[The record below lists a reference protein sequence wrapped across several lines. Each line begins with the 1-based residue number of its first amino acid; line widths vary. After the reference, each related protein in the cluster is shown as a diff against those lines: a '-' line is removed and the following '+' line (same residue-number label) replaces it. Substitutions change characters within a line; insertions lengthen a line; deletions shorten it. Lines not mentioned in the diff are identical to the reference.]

1 MKKIFIC
8 ILLAALFFASN
19 VWGQRNEYPRP
30 QFERN
35 EWVNLNGTWTYNIDP
50 TGSGVEKNY
59 KDSKGFEQEILVPFS
74 PESKLSGVGHT
85 DFIEHLWYQRMVS
98 IPAEWNQKRIL
109 LNFGGV
115 YYESEIYVDGKFV
128 DRHFGG
134 SASFSV
140 DLTDFVRPGHE
151 HSLVVYVK
159 SDLKNR
165 IQPAGKQSTRYYSH
179 VCNYTR
185 TTGIWQTVWMEA
197 VHPKAIKSS
206 QVITDID
213 NSRIVIQPEFYTLG
227 DTRLKVRL
235 KDKGKV
241 VAEETGV
248 AAGNAPLVLNVKKP
262 KLWSPDS
269 PFLYDLDYEVLDSQ
283 NKVIDRVQS
292 YVGMRKIHFEGN
304 RLYLNNKP
312 LYLRMVLDQGY
323 YPESQWTA
331 PSDSA
336 LIKDILMAKAVG
348 FNGARLHQKVFEERF
363 HYWADKLGYLT
374 CGEMNSWG
382 LDYNLPIATTVFLPE
397 WMEIV
402 KRDRNHPSIIMWVP
416 LNEQNNVDKVNFPR
430 FSAQLYDATK
440 LVDATRPVL
449 TNSGGTHYK
458 TDIVSSHL
466 YIQDSASLYKEL
478 WNEGKL
484 FPGHRFNEDPRV
496 LYNTGSNFRYDT
508 HETRWMVYDG
518 KCPYLF
524 DEFGGI
530 SFNTGNSGWGY
541 GGSATEEDFYKK
553 VCSLVNVVL
562 KLSPFISGYCYT
574 QLTDVEQEQN
584 GLYYYDRKPKFD
596 IQKLKEIFG
605 KSPVDDGKN
614 M

>member
-8 ILLAALFFASN
+8 IALAALFFASN

-213 NSRIVIQPEFYTLG
+213 NSRIVIQPEFYTSG

-304 RLYLNNKP
+304 RLYL
-312 LYLRMVLDQGY
+312 
-323 YPESQWTA
+323 T
-331 PSDSA
+331 
-336 LIKDILMAKAVG
+336 
-348 FNGARLHQKVFEERF
+348 
-363 HYWADKLGYLT
+363 
-374 CGEMNSWG
+374 
-382 LDYNLPIATTVFLPE
+382 
-397 WMEIV
+397 
-402 KRDRNHPSIIMWVP
+402 
-416 LNEQNNVDKVNFPR
+416 
-430 FSAQLYDATK
+430 
-440 LVDATRPVL
+440 
-449 TNSGGTHYK
+449 
-458 TDIVSSHL
+458 
-466 YIQDSASLYKEL
+466 
-478 WNEGKL
+478 
-484 FPGHRFNEDPRV
+484 
-496 LYNTGSNFRYDT
+496 
-508 HETRWMVYDG
+508 
-518 KCPYLF
+518 
-524 DEFGGI
+524 
-530 SFNTGNSGWGY
+530 
-541 GGSATEEDFYKK
+541 
-553 VCSLVNVVL
+553 
-562 KLSPFISGYCYT
+562 
-574 QLTDVEQEQN
+574 
-584 GLYYYDRKPKFD
+584 
-596 IQKLKEIFG
+596 
-605 KSPVDDGKN
+605 
-614 M
+614 